1 MTACIWHYCIGIE
14 ADKLVDIDRV
24 LVQLKS
30 VQGKWREIGKAL
42 NVPETH
48 IEQVEP
54 YCAGNDV
61 QGITEVIDFWM
72 RNCGGK
78 PTWRELANALKSVG
92 QEQLANLL
100 MEVYETGVS

>member
-1 MTACIWHYCIGIE
+1 MHKLWPYCTGIE

-24 LVQLKS
+24 LVQLKL

-54 YCAGNDV
+54 YCVGNDV
-61 QGITEVIDFWM
+61 QGITEVIDFWI

-78 PTWRELANALKSVG
+78 PTWRELGNALKSVG